1 MYDVTYNVVFA
12 GDLLPD
18 HDHETVHNSL
28 ASLFGVDTMALKIL
42 LSGKKHRVKGN
53 VDLKSARKYV
63 RALARLGALGYIEQ
77 QVVEYKEPPI
87 HVPKYDRRISSTG
100 DFDLEA
106 VQQYFQEQEARK
118 KAQLE
123 KTAEYSLYSLDD
135 LDDVAQDSAAED
147 LEPTGTHNVLNAEEV
162 ARMLNTK

>member
-1 MYDVTYNVVFA
+1 MYDVTYTVVFA

-18 HDHETVHNSL
+18 YEQETVHNSL
-28 ASLFGVDTMALKIL
+28 SSLFGVNGVALKIL
-42 LSGKKHRVKGN
+42 LSGKKHRVKSNLDIG
-53 VDLKSARKYV
+53 SARKYV

-77 QVVEYKEPPI
+77 QVVEHSGPPI
-87 HVPKYDRRISSTG
+87 HVPRYDRRITSTG

-106 VQQYFQEQEARK
+106 VQQYFEEQEARK

-135 LDDVAQDSAAED
+135 LDDVAQGSAEAD
-147 LEPTGTHNVLNAEEV
+147 LEPTGTHNVLNAEEI